1 MRNVC
6 LFILT
11 LCAGMI
17 FAVSDLQ
24 AFPVLGYVDPGFSN
38 GYDLGSSTTGT
49 ATYYFKNLPSTI
61 PGGLT
66 LSSLVLTFEGDVF
79 DLTNTTPIAG
89 TQNPG
94 WIFKPTLNLG
104 SYEIEILTSQPG
116 MGIPEGDQLTFQV
129 NFTLLDDA
137 LTLNPLWDEGGYWQQ
152 AFGAKIKTAAGADVQ
167 LPFGGSTSPIP
178 EPGTMVLLGISVL
191 SFAGYAKARMK

>member
-1 MRNVC
+1 M
-6 LFILT
+6 IL
-11 LCAGMI
+11 
-17 FAVSDLQ
+17 AVSDLQ

-66 LSSLVLTFEGDVF
+66 LSSLMLTFEGDVF
-79 DLTNTTPIAG
+79 DLTNTTPITG
-89 TQNPG
+89 SQNPG

-152 AFGAKIKTAAGADVQ
+152 RFGVKYKEVPNLLD
-167 LPFGGSTSPIP
+167 GGSTSPIP
-178 EPGTMVLLGISVL
+178 EPGTMILLGISVL
-191 SFAGYAKARMK
+191 SFAGYGKLRMKK